1 MKYEKEYIK
10 YLIDNDFDNSLL
22 EKYNQNEI
30 EFNELI
36 ENVNMDF
43 KSYKNFVKS
52 IMIDEMLKH

>member
-1 MKYEKEYIK
+1 MKYEKEYIQ
-10 YLIDNDFDNSLL
+10 YLIDNNFDNSLL
-22 EKYNQNEI
+22 KKYNQNEI
-30 EFNELI
+30 EFKELI

>member
-10 YLIDNDFDNSLL
+10 YLIDNNFDNSLL

-36 ENVNMDF
+36 ENINTDF
-43 KSYKNFVKS
+43 QSYRNFVKS
-52 IMIDEMLKH
+52 IMIDEMLK